1 MLNTATNLHVTQG
14 GSIKIVDLPPGKA
27 PVEIR
32 SKWIGLELPITP
44 ADMHKAYMA
53 SLLTSPKC
61 YLGIFIESREND
73 FLTNGAY
80 FVSGAEALEILARAS
95 PETAK
100 WWRKKAPNFQKPQS
114 AFLFSAACCEPM
126 EIEDT
131 VWPPP
136 PTRFGGKGQ
145 Q

>member
-1 MLNTATNLHVTQG
+1 MLNRATNLHVTQG
-14 GSIKIVDLPPGKA
+14 GSIRIVDLPPGKA

-32 SKWIGLELPITP
+32 SKWIGVELPIAP
-44 ADMHKAYMA
+44 ADMHQTYMA

-61 YLGIFIESREND
+61 YLGIFVASREND
-73 FLTNGAY
+73 FLANGAY
-80 FVSGAEALEILARAS
+80 FVSGPDALEILATTT

-100 WWRKKAPNFQKPQS
+100 WWRKNAPHFQKAHC

-126 EIEDT
+126 EIDET

-136 PTRFGGKGQ
+136 PKLHGGNGQ
-145 Q
+145 I